1 MPALPD
7 AILITGAAGWLG
19 TNLLHGLADRPASRP
34 ERLVRCLVLPGE
46 HVSAPPGLRV
56 EEVVGNIADA
66 ATLPAFARGAEGGVL
81 FHLAGV
87 IHPRRVSDFYTV
99 NYEGAVNVM
108 NAARAAGVG
117 RAVMVSSNSPFG
129 ANASPAHVFDE
140 RSPYHPYLN
149 YGRSKMLM
157 EQAVLAANQ
166 PGRFETVIVRPPW
179 YYGPHQP
186 PRQTLFF
193 QMVRRGGVPVFGD
206 GENRRSMAYTGNVVD
221 AMLLAATVP
230 AAAGQAYWVGDVRP
244 YPMREVVETIERLL
258 TTEFGRPC
266 KGRQMTLPHA
276 AAATAR
282 MVDAAMQRVG
292 LYQQKIHVLGEM
304 DETIAC
310 SVEKAQREL
319 GYAPSIALE
328 EGMRRSIRWCLDAG
342 QEI

>member
-1 MPALPD
+1 MGTLPD

-19 TNLLHGLADRPASRP
+19 TNLLHGLAAQATAT
-34 ERLVRCLVLPGE
+34 ELHVRCLVLPGE
-46 HVSAPPGLRV
+46 RVSTPPGLRV
-56 EEVVGNIADA
+56 DEIVGNVADTA
-66 ATLPAFARGAEGGVL
+66 SLPAFAGRADGGVL
-81 FHLAGV
+81 FHLAGI
-87 IHPRRVSDFYTV
+87 IHPPRVRDFYTI
-99 NYEGAVNVM
+99 NHEGTVNVM
-108 NAARAAGVG
+108 NAARAAGIR
-117 RAVMVSSNSPFG
+117 RAVVISSNSPFG
-129 ANASPAHVFDE
+129 ANPSPAAVFDE

-157 EQAVLAANQ
+157 EEAVLAANE
-166 PGRFETVIVRPPW
+166 PGRFETVILRPPW
-179 YYGPHQP
+179 YYGPYQP

-193 QMVRRGGVPVFGD
+193 QMVRRGGVPMFGG

-244 YPMREVVETIERLL
+244 YPMREIVGTIERLL
-258 TTEFGRPC
+258 AREFGRPC
-266 KGRQMTLPHA
+266 KGRQMKLPHA

-282 MVDAAMQRVG
+282 MVDAVMQRVG
-292 LYQQKIHVLGEM
+292 MYQQKIHVLGEM

-310 SVEKAQREL
+310 SVEKARREL
-319 GYAPSIALE
+319 GYAPAIALE

>member
-1 MPALPD
+1 MPARPET
-7 AILITGAAGWLG
+7 ILITGAAGWLG
-19 TNLLHGLADRPASRP
+19 TNLLHALAAAPSAGAGRR
-34 ERLVRCLVLPGE
+34 VRCLVLPGE

-56 EEVVGNIADA
+56 EEVIGNVTDG
-66 ATLPAFARGAEGGVL
+66 ATVSAFAGRAEGGLL
-81 FHLAGV
+81 FHLAGI
-87 IHPRRVSDFYTV
+87 IHPRRVRDFYRI
-99 NYEGAVNVM
+99 NYDGALNTM
-108 NAARAAGVG
+108 NAARAAGVR

-129 ANASPAHVFDE
+129 ANRRPTDVFDE

-157 EQAVLAANQ
+157 EQAVVGANE

-179 YYGPHQP
+179 YYGPYQP

-193 QMVRRGGVPVFGD
+193 QMVRRGGVPMFGD

-258 TTEFGRPC
+258 TSEFGRPC
-266 KGRQMTLPHA
+266 KGRQMKLPHA

-282 MVDAAMQRVG
+282 LVDAAMQGAG

-310 SVEKAQREL
+310 SIEKAQREL
-319 GYAPSIALE
+319 GYAPAIALE

-342 QEI
+342 QDI

>member
-1 MPALPD
+1 MAGLPNTV
-7 AILITGAAGWLG
+7 LITGAAGWLG
-19 TNLLHGLADRPASRP
+19 TNLLHALAAAQGSNGELRA
-34 ERLVRCLVLPGE
+34 RCLVLPGE

-56 EEVVGNIADA
+56 EEVAGNVGDAPSLSTFCGRADQG
-66 ATLPAFARGAEGGVL
+66 TL
-81 FHLAGV
+81 FHLAGI
-87 IHPRRVSDFYTV
+87 IHPSRVKDFYTI
-99 NYEGAVNVM
+99 NYEGTVNMV
-108 NAARAAGVG
+108 NAARAAGVR
-117 RAVMVSSNSPFG
+117 RAVVISSNSPFG
-129 ANASPAHVFDE
+129 ANPSPTHVFDE

-157 EQAVLAANQ
+157 EQAVLAANE
-166 PGRFETVIVRPPW
+166 PGRFETVILRPPW
-179 YYGPHQP
+179 YYGPYQP

-193 QMVRRGGVPVFGD
+193 QMVRKGGVPMFGG

-221 AMLLAATVP
+221 AMLLAANVP

-244 YPMREVVETIERLL
+244 YPMHEVVETIERLL
-258 TTEFGRPC
+258 SNEFGRPC

-282 MVDAAMQRVG
+282 TVDAAMQSVG
-292 LYQQKIHVLGEM
+292 LYHSKIHVLGEM

-319 GYAPSIALE
+319 GYAPAVALE

>member
-7 AILITGAAGWLG
+7 TVLITGAAGWLG
-19 TNLLHGLADRPASRP
+19 TNLLHGLAAAQAAGPALR
-34 ERLVRCLVLPGE
+34 VRCLVLPGE
-46 HVSAPPGLRV
+46 HVSVPPGLRV
-56 EEVVGNIADA
+56 EEVVGNVTD
-66 ATLPAFARGAEGGVL
+66 TGSLSAFAGTADGGVL
-81 FHLAGV
+81 FHLAGI
-87 IHPRRVSDFYTV
+87 IHPPRVRDFYAI
-99 NYEGAVNVM
+99 NHEGAINVM
-108 NAARAAGVG
+108 NAARAAGAR
-117 RAVMVSSNSPFG
+117 RAVMISSNSPFG
-129 ANASPAHVFDE
+129 ANPSPAHVFDE
-140 RSPYHPYLN
+140 QSPYHPYLN

-157 EQAVLAANQ
+157 EKAVLAANE
-166 PGRFETVIVRPPW
+166 PGRFETVILRPPW
-179 YYGPHQP
+179 YYGPYQP

-193 QMVRRGGVPVFGD
+193 QMVRRGGVPMFGE

-230 AAAGQAYWVGDVRP
+230 AAAGQAYWVGDARP

-258 TTEFGRPC
+258 TNEFGRPC
-266 KGRQMTLPHA
+266 KGHQMKLPHA

-282 MVDAAMQRVG
+282 MVDTAMQSVG
-292 LYQQKIHVLGEM
+292 LYYQKIHVLGEM

-319 GYAPSIALE
+319 RYAPAIALE

>member
-1 MPALPD
+1 MGTLPD

-19 TNLLHGLADRPASRP
+19 TNLLHGLAAQATAAGPR
-34 ERLVRCLVLPGE
+34 VRCLVLPGE

-56 EEVVGNIADA
+56 EEIVGNVADTA
-66 ATLPAFARGAEGGVL
+66 SLPSFAGRADGGVL
-81 FHLAGV
+81 FHLAGI
-87 IHPRRVSDFYTV
+87 IHPPRVRDFYTI
-99 NYEGAVNVM
+99 NHEGTVNVI
-108 NAARAAGVG
+108 NAARAAGIR
-117 RAVMVSSNSPFG
+117 RAVVISSNSPFG
-129 ANASPAHVFDE
+129 ANLSPADVFDE

-157 EQAVLAANQ
+157 EEAVLAANE

-193 QMVRRGGVPVFGD
+193 KMVRRGGVPMFGS

-230 AAAGQAYWVGDVRP
+230 AAAGQAYWVGDARP
-244 YPMREVVETIERLL
+244 YPMREIVGTIERLL
-258 TTEFGRPC
+258 AKEFGRPC
-266 KGRQMTLPHA
+266 KGRQMKLPHA

-292 LYQQKIHVLGEM
+292 MYQQKIHVLGEM

-310 SVEKAQREL
+310 SVDKAQREL
-319 GYAPSIALE
+319 GYAPAIALE

-342 QEI
+342 QDI